1 MLILTTLIIFF
12 FNILLNLSDVM
23 SSNQKKKNLGI
34 YEYLGVYVICIHIIN
49 IKGLLRYIQAW
60 NVIASLG
67 TVNL

>member
-12 FNILLNLSDVM
+12 FNILLYLSDVM
-23 SSNQKKKNLGI
+23 SSNQNKNLGI

>member
-12 FNILLNLSDVM
+12 FNILLYLSDVM
-23 SSNQKKKNLGI
+23 SSNQKNNLGI

>member
-1 MLILTTLIIFF
+1 MLILTILIIF
-12 FNILLNLSDVM
+12 
-23 SSNQKKKNLGI
+23 SSIFYFIYQMLWVQTKKKNLGI

>member
-12 FNILLNLSDVM
+12 FNILLYLSDVM
-23 SSNQKKKNLGI
+23 SSNQKKDLGI

>member
-12 FNILLNLSDVM
+12 FNILLFYQMLWV
-23 SSNQKKKNLGI
+23 QTKKKNLGI

>member
-12 FNILLNLSDVM
+12 FNILLYLSDVM
-23 SSNQKKKNLGI
+23 SSNQKKNLGI
-34 YEYLGVYVICIHIIN
+34 YEYLEVYVICIHIIN

>member
-12 FNILLNLSDVM
+12 FNILLYLSDVM
-23 SSNQKKKNLGI
+23 SSNQKKNLEI

>member
-1 MLILTTLIIFF
+1 MLILTTFIIFF
-12 FNILLNLSDVM
+12 FNILLYLSDVM
-23 SSNQKKKNLGI
+23 CSTKKKNLGI